1 MKKNLI
7 LMLLFFVWATLLSAQ
22 ITQEQADA
30 IIQARMS
37 NEMNPYTVFAKENL
51 QYEGIVILTFTG
63 ENLELD
69 YSCWVYF
76 VRTDSENSNNIYLI
90 VKESNGNLLEIN
102 VTNDEIPNDLVTWRL
117 FIGNGYPIEIPF
129 EDYSLEG
136 TSCKWKYFESGKA
149 IIINSYEELENYI
162 SCTNGSYPEIDFS
175 KYTLLI
181 ARGLTPS
188 FPVAIT
194 NTTLLIGTPNEYTLN
209 VRVQMGLLTM
219 PGFWNMAILT
229 QKILEETVVL
239 VVEIY
244 H

>member
-1 MKKNLI
+1 
-7 LMLLFFVWATLLSAQ
+7 MLVLFVWATLLSAQ

-76 VRTDSENSNNIYLI
+76 VRTYAEKSNNIYLI

-136 TSCKWKYFESGKA
+136 TSCKWKNFDYDNV
-149 IIINSYEELENYI
+149 IVINSDEKLQDYLVCAENNYL
-162 SCTNGSYPEIDFS
+162 EIDFS
-175 KYTLLI
+175 KYTLLL
-181 ARGLTPS
+181 AHGYATS
-188 FPVAIT
+188 SIT
-194 NTTLLIGTPNEYTLN
+194 NIYCSGLQQISEQSYEMNIDLSLGYATVMTHWQVPIIVGKLNEGCTVELIVTLKN
-209 VRVQMGLLTM
+209 
-219 PGFWNMAILT
+219 
-229 QKILEETVVL
+229 
-239 VVEIY
+239 
-244 H
+244 